1 MLNSIDDRMGHLDLL
16 LAGSLAI
23 VVVSVYA
30 IFDVLAA
37 VSLDIR
43 FNLITLASLLV
54 VGAILLRYRSG
65 REKIWW
71 ALLATLV
78 LFTISRIDWNTRKP
92 FLRDL
97 NSIEMGMSINDVEE
111 IMMEY
116 MQASDEVNNP
126 SSESPFPEGSSSS
139 ETLVFRHT
147 NLGWGD
153 SDWGVVSFSEGKVVE
168 VYFSPD

>member
-1 MLNSIDDRMGHLDLL
+1 MLNTTDDRLGYLDLL

-43 FNLITLASLLV
+43 INLVTLFSLLI
-54 VGAILLRYRSG
+54 VGIILLRHRSG
-65 REKIWW
+65 QEKLWW
-71 ALLATLV
+71 ALLAALV

-97 NSIEMGMSINDVEE
+97 NSIEIGMSQFEVEQIMGDYLDETNADSSNSSTGTIVEE
-111 IMMEY
+111 PTPP
-116 MQASDEVNNP
+116 D
-126 SSESPFPEGSSSS
+126 
-139 ETLVFRHT
+139 TLVFRHT

-153 SDWGVVSFSEGKVVE
+153 SDLGVVVLSGGKVVK
-168 VYFSPD
+168 VDFLPD

>member
-1 MLNSIDDRMGHLDLL
+1 MLNSIDDEMGHLDLL

-23 VVVSVYA
+23 VVVSVYS

-43 FNLITLASLLV
+43 FNLITLASLLI
-54 VGAILLRYRSG
+54 VGAILLRNRSKQ
-65 REKIWW
+65 EKIWW
-71 ALLATLV
+71 ALFAALV
-78 LFTISRIDWNTRKP
+78 IFTISRIDWNTRKP

-97 NSIEMGMSINDVEE
+97 NSIEMGMSTDDVEN
-111 IMMEY
+111 IMAGY
-116 MQASDEVNNP
+116 IQANDGANKP
-126 SSESPFPEGSSSS
+126 SSESSLSGDSSSS
-139 ETLVFRHT
+139 DTLVFRHT

-153 SDWGVVSFSEGKVVE
+153 SDWGIVTFKEEKVVE